1 MAVLIGSFHTVST
14 WGKFRCVWCLDNFAA
29 FNKTAFTIEYLTG
42 EGIKGQKSAAEG
54 SGLIRWPRGIAQ
66 FIDQQ
71 PTIGIVP
78 VGDDG
83 NVLYIAPFITVPVP
97 WANSAATEEIKNELI
112 GQTVVHNGG
121 SSVISS
127 DLFDD
132 GQQNVGGANIDYSPI
147 ISVGK
152 LMPF

>member
-1 MAVLIGSFHTVST
+1 MAVIVGSSDTVST
-14 WGKFRCVWCLDNFAA
+14 WGKFRCVWCLDDVKGFY
-29 FNKTAFTIEYLTG
+29 KTAFNIDYLTG

-54 SGLIRWPRGIAQ
+54 SGWIRWPRGIAPLN
-66 FIDQQ
+66 DQQ
-71 PTIGIVP
+71 PTIGIVLL
-78 VGDDG
+78 GDDG
-83 NVLYIAPFITVPVP
+83 NVLYNAPHLVGVT
-97 WANSAATEEIKNELI
+97 SAATEEIEKELI
-112 GQTVVHNGG
+112 GQTVTHNGG

-132 GQQNVGGANIDYSPI
+132 GQQNVGGPNIDYSPI